1 MSYIFYFI
9 DSCTSSIPPITT
21 QITSTL
27 LSTTFSSSTSIPI
40 PTSTI
45 VSNTTPILP
54 VTTTPQGVS
63 TTLLPTTT
71 IVPFTTPST
80 PSPTTTVGPTTTTV
94 PFTTTVTE
102 TTTMTTFGPTT
113 TIVPFTT
120 PSTTFGPT
128 TTTVPFT
135 TTVTQT
141 TTMTT
146 IGPTTTTT
154 LPTTTLIPASTTIP
168 IETTTLIPTTTA
180 PVTTTST
187 ETTTSTLTPE
197 PCFPYQSEPIYSS
210 NLLLIK
216 NISRRNYT
224 NYGGFFMTPVGV
236 TTALLLFE
244 FKAQSVDTPWYFD
257 DVSVKTSDGFGNELL
272 RNSGFENG
280 FSDLQWTYCYPSSPN
295 TNAKINDK
303 SPHSGKY
310 CFQTSGELDQSEY
323 LTQNFSIQGNT
334 QYILD
339 LYTFSLTPPNLFNV
353 TIIFQ

>member
-9 DSCTSSIPPITT
+9 DSSTSSIPPITT

-80 PSPTTTVGPTTTTV
+80 PSPTTTV
-94 PFTTTVTE
+94 
-102 TTTMTTFGPTT
+102 
-113 TIVPFTT
+113 
-120 PSTTFGPT
+120 GPT

>member
-9 DSCTSSIPPITT
+9 DSSTSSIPPITT

-27 LSTTFSSSTSIPI
+27 LSTTFSSSTPIPI

-45 VSNTTPILP
+45 VSDTTPILP
-54 VTTTPQGVS
+54 VTTTPEGVS

-71 IVPFTTPST
+71 IVPFTTT
-80 PSPTTTVGPTTTTV
+80 MTTVGSTTTTV
-94 PFTTTVTE
+94 SFTTTVTE

-224 NYGGFFMTPVGV
+224 NYGGFFVTPVGV

-244 FKAQSVDTPWYFD
+244 FKAQSIDTPWYFD